1 MTEFR
6 DFNKNNLET
15 NKNNLKTTK
24 NITLKP
30 DQLVKLTDDE
40 NEYEAAVVNRA
51 RKASGKYSS
60 CDNIKYRN
68 LTEFTEK
75 ISSIKLCNVNN
86 LFLIDN

>member
-30 DQLVKLTDDE
+30 NQLVKLTDDE
-40 NEYEAAVVNRA
+40 NEYEATVVDRA
-51 RKASGKYSS
+51 RKASRKYSS
-60 CDNIKYRN
+60 CYNIKYHN
-68 LTEFTEK
+68 LTYLPK
-75 ISSIKLCNVNN
+75 NIMNQPM
-86 LFLIDN
+86 